1 MAKRLRV
8 VHASGNTFMGLGKTQ
23 ADIRR
28 YLGMD
33 PEPLWITL
41 TETGQSDTLRAIS
54 QVVRDARAPY
64 NLLNPD
70 KGDISFLIH
79 HDAHLKSNG
88 GKVIIP
94 AQGGKA
100 SEGAHAARC
109 NSYAELE
116 WRDETIFANGVHF
129 VTRIVHE
136 PRLHERSEQQVIQAN
151 AMGLQMSQQAH
162 GRHLAIGSGDL
173 NGQLPNRDDLQ
184 EVFNKYHMTTTAKE
198 TGNMTGTHDHAR
210 IDYVW
215 TMDKDGRVSVED
227 MKVLKSGAINSDHD
241 PIVVDLLIH

>member
-8 VHASGNTFMGLGKTQ
+8 IHASGNTFMSLGKTQ
-23 ADIRR
+23 NDVRR

-33 PEPLWITL
+33 SKPLWITL
-41 TETGQSDTLRAIS
+41 TETGQTDTLRAIS
-54 QVVRDARAPY
+54 QVVRDTKAPY

-79 HDAHLKSNG
+79 HDARLVASG
-88 GKVIIP
+88 GPVIIP

-109 NSYAELE
+109 NSWAELE
-116 WRDETIFANGVHF
+116 WQGETIFANGVHF
-129 VTRIVHE
+129 VTRVVHDNN
-136 PRLHERSEQQVIQAN
+136 HEDRSDEQVKQAE
-151 AMGLQMSQQAH
+151 AMGLQMKRQAH
-162 GRHLAIGSGDL
+162 GRQLAIGSGDL
-173 NGQLPNRDDLQ
+173 NGQLPNREDLQ
-184 EVFNKYHMTTTAKE
+184 RVFDEYNMTTTAKE
-198 TGNMTGTHDHAR
+198 TGNMVGTHDRAR

-215 TMDKDGRVSVED
+215 TMDKDGRLSVED

-241 PIVVDLLIH
+241 PIVVDMLIH